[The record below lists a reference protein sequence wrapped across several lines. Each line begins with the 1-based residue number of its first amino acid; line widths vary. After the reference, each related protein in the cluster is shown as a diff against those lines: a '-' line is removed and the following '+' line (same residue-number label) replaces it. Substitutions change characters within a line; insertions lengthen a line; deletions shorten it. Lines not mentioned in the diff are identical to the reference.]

1 MPDKAGTGITG
12 MIRVDFGAVQ
22 QLGILRLVLLIHNL
36 LGGGVGFFYRF
47 LQSRPLGLQIRRR
60 RIDCRLAARVGQ
72 NILSRGQGRL
82 VGLPGGGGVVLGR
95 EAGAG
100 GNLVVQLALIRQLKK
115 LEFSQHQGGT
125 FIPVNRRVQ
134 GQLPA
139 LAHPGNHLYRLPL
152 SAGGIGHNQLIAD
165 PVGCNQFHLL
175 GVRHLIIIL
184 LIEGDGIP
192 AFFQAGQGLADALL
206 EGAAAVP
213 QIDVLAR
220 HRAGVVDAH
229 MLIVTR
235 ICCPVGGNVVRI
247 LVGKIAVGDAAGHL
261 SGRQQTVGNGQIV
274 NVEFPVGTGHILL
287 LKPENVFAGLQR
299 NIDRGIGPNIIR
311 PILIISGK
319 RDGVGRFFPVD
330 VQTQGTGV
338 PLGALVAEG
347 HRIHARAGNIHMEFR
362 SVPVLVEMG
371 HKPPAGIA
379 GMIRSKGVVSF
390 IDHSILGLINHA
402 VGDCHRIHVDGT
414 AVHAVPPQEG
424 DIVFTLSQIQRN
436 IGGAPVFPAGV

>member
-1 MPDKAGTGITG
+1 MPDKTGTGITG

-152 SAGGIGHNQLIAD
+152 SAGGIRHNQLIAD

-175 GVRHLIIIL
+175 GLGHNIIIL

-206 EGAAAVP
+206 KFTAAVP

-247 LVGKIAVGDAAGHL
+247 LVGKIAVGDAAGHF
-261 SGRQQTVGNGQIV
+261 GRRQQAVGNGQIV
-274 NVEFPVGTGHILL
+274 DVNKPGVLQIILL
-287 LKPENVFAGLQR
+287 EAENILAGFQR
-299 NIDRGIGPNIIR
+299 DVNRGIGPDFIR
-311 PILIISGK
+311 PVLVVPGELNRIS
-319 RDGVGRFFPVD
+319 RFLLVD
-330 VQTQGTGV
+330 IQAQVMGIA
-338 PLGALVAEG
+338 LGALVAEG
-347 HRIHARAGNIHMEFR
+347 HRIHARTIHVRMELQPV
-362 SVPVLVEMG
+362 SVRVEMI
-371 HKPPAGIA
+371 HKAAAGIA
-379 GMIRSKGVVSF
+379 GMI
-390 IDHSILGLINHA
+390 
-402 VGDCHRIHVDGT
+402 
-414 AVHAVPPQEG
+414 
-424 DIVFTLSQIQRN
+424 
-436 IGGAPVFPAGV
+436 